1 MNERT
6 EEILKIVSDW
16 KASSCD
22 AYSIREDGKGIA
34 IRSSQH
40 IRIVPKKD
48 RPGLDIFVD
57 DGTEGERLAIPACVT
72 HGGIDD
78 LVYNDFHIGKDCSID
93 IEAGCGVHAEHG
105 EAARHNGIH
114 HFIIGDGSYVRYI
127 EKHIGLGK
135 GIAKRSIDPVTS
147 AEIGN
152 GSTLEIDSVQL
163 GGVSQA
169 KRTTRAT
176 VASSGS
182 FVVHERIL
190 TNGDDRAITEFSVDL
205 NGDGSSVDIVSRS
218 VARDESH
225 QAYHSVIKGNARC
238 SGHSECDAIITEHGT
253 VSATPQLDANDIDAS
268 LIHEAAIGKIA
279 GEQLLKLRTFGL
291 TEEEAEE
298 KIIMGFLK

>member
-57 DGTEGERLAIPACVT
+57 DGTKGERLAIPACVT

-190 TNGDDRAITEFSVDL
+190 T
-205 NGDGSSVDIVSRS
+205 
-218 VARDESH
+218 
-225 QAYHSVIKGNARC
+225 
-238 SGHSECDAIITEHGT
+238 
-253 VSATPQLDANDIDAS
+253 
-268 LIHEAAIGKIA
+268 
-279 GEQLLKLRTFGL
+279 
-291 TEEEAEE
+291 
-298 KIIMGFLK
+298 